1 MSVMTRNMVY
11 LKDGIFTKIDKKF
24 NDFKIMIIVKLREQI
39 PQEVSKA
46 LE

>member
-11 LKDGIFTKIDKKF
+11 SKDGIFTKIDKKF
-24 NDFKIMIIVKLREQI
+24 NDFKITIIVKLREQI